1 MRMHRGSS
9 KDGRESSRA
18 TGNLPLSASSRS
30 TVTVVLELTRA
41 GSVDR
46 RRVNV
51 ARGTPVRAVLR
62 SIGQA
67 AEGSAVLLDDTSI
80 PLDTP
85 IERSVR
91 LVVVSTFSGG

>member
-9 KDGRESSRA
+9 KDGREPPRP
-18 TGNLPLSASSRS
+18 TETLPLSASPPL
-30 TVTVVLELTRA
+30 VGVDLELTRA

-46 RRVNV
+46 RTVHV
-51 ARGTPVRAVLR
+51 PLGAPVRAALR
-62 SIGQA
+62 AAGQA
-67 AEGSAVLLDDTSI
+67 PEGCAVLVGEVPI

-85 IERSVR
+85 IDGPVR